1 MGANKYDNKTPFFVR
16 HLTEEHAKL
25 SGQPGHTFDHAG
37 NAVIWHEGEIVG
49 KIEVIWSGT
58 AVKFK
63 HPHSNKHY
71 EQYTECYVDYMK
83 ALKLPVYY
91 M

>member
-1 MGANKYDNKTPFFVR
+1 MDTKTPFFVR

-25 SGQPGHTFDHAG
+25 SGQPGHTFDSDG

-49 KIEVIWSGT
+49 KIKIIWSG
-58 AVKFK
+58 AKPQFK
-63 HPHSNKHY
+63 HPNSKRHY
-71 EQYTECYVDYMK
+71 DRYTECYTDYMK
-83 ALKLPVYY
+83 YLKLPVYY